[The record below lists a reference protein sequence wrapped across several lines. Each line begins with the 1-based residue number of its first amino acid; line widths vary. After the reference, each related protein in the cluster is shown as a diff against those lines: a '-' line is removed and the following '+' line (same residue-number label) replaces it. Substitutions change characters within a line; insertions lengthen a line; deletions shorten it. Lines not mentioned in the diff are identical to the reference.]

1 MEEKKKRTFFD
12 KIWDFGAKPVRAYAR
27 KHPEF
32 YKKHRDIIGSA
43 ICGFIG
49 AIITYVFCSF
59 MPYVFGQKLAE
70 IEILLPD
77 IDMELAGI
85 KYDWSIIG
93 FSIRWRDGIAII
105 GGGLGYSLSYYI
117 ANFLSHLSSFIF
129 MRRFHHSKLNPYK
142 QYFIGLAFCFFT
154 TIITNMINGLWL
166 PIVNAKLTFLQYNII
181 VLGVI
186 GLINFIV
193 GHIQNMLIY
202 KDDSKLNKRV
212 KEFEE
217 KHHHNEINKEIK
229 EDNLELSSENIK
241 KDNT

>member
-1 MEEKKKRTFFD
+1 MQEKEKRTFFD
-12 KIWDFGAKPVRAYAR
+12 KFWDFSAKPFRRFAA

-43 ICGFIG
+43 VCGFIG
-49 AIITYVFCSF
+49 AVITYIFCSF

-70 IEILLPD
+70 VEILLPD

-85 KYDWSIIG
+85 KYKWSIIG

-105 GGGLGYSLSYYI
+105 GGGVGYSLSYYL
-117 ANFLSHLSSFIF
+117 ANILSHLSSFIF
-129 MRRFHHSKLNPYK
+129 MRRFHHSKTNPYK
-142 QYFIGLAFCFFT
+142 QYFIGLGFCFAT

-186 GLINFIV
+186 GFVNFIV
-193 GHIQNMLIY
+193 GHIQNMIIY
-202 KDDSKLNKRV
+202 KNDSKLNK
-212 KEFEE
+212 KINELEE
-217 KHHHNEINKEIK
+217 KNHQNDIKIENK
-229 EDNLELSSENIK
+229 S
-241 KDNT
+241 